1 VTTGALSTMG
11 QVRTS
16 LDYAFVEVL
25 ELLVAQEIVIVDENR
40 KGRSGIDR
48 SAIPVVVHD
57 SRTYGDLIRAGSV
70 GFGRSYAAGWWDTDD
85 LVGLCRVITRHL
97 PRAQSPLG
105 RSLRAVSAIRGDRS
119 RGGIV
124 DKAVD
129 RLDIEAHYDLGDQF
143 FQLFLDP
150 TLTYSCAVF
159 DRTGMTL
166 EEAQLNKLDRICR
179 KLELR
184 PSDSLLEIGS
194 GWGSLAILAASRYG
208 CRVTTTT
215 VSKNQFDYV
224 TERVHDL
231 GLDQLVTVLYEDYRD
246 LTGTYDKLASVEMIE
261 AVGWRQLDSFFRCCS
276 ERLVPGGLMV
286 LQAIVIDDQY
296 YERAKRS
303 DDFIKAMIFPGSSIP
318 SVRAIRDATGLA
330 SALRVTETVDIG
342 AYYATTLASWR
353 TRFNANREVLA
364 TLGYSE
370 PFLRLWDLY
379 LAYCE
384 AGFAER
390 RISDVQMRLVNSKRG
405 YQR

>member
-1 VTTGALSTMG
+1 
-11 QVRTS
+11 
-16 LDYAFVEVL
+16 
-25 ELLVAQEIVIVDENR
+25 
-40 KGRSGIDR
+40 
-48 SAIPVVVHD
+48 
-57 SRTYGDLIRAGSV
+57 
-70 GFGRSYAAGWWDTDD
+70 
-85 LVGLCRVITRHL
+85 
-97 PRAQSPLG
+97 
-105 RSLRAVSAIRGDRS
+105 VSAIRGDRS